1 MMLALLAAYMII
13 ASHGLMLLLLHSSA
27 SVAAMYSGM

>member
-13 ASHGLMLLLLHSSA
+13 ASYGLMLLLLHSSA
-27 SVAAMYSGM
+27 GVAMYSGM